1 MSYFESRMSFDPN
14 NIELMNKKVEFS
26 RKLGIKNLIIEFNT
40 DIRKVSKDIKAKL
53 DKLEDFNIYY
63 RVNLNIENTKQFR
76 KKIREFQRYPYIISV
91 EAFNKKVQINAAK
104 DTRVDIL
111 SFSDINILQSLTP
124 GIISLTK
131 QNNSFIEFSLNTIM
145 LDNKINQSKNFR
157 KLYKFINMALEL
169 KANILINGNFSNPY
183 YLRNP
188 RSLISICTTLLEI
201 PLMKSKY
208 FFRENVLKLL
218 ERVENRKKNNNVDDT
233 IKII

>member
-1 MSYFESRMSFDPN
+1 MSFDPN

-40 DIRKVSKDIKAKL
+40 DIRKVPKDIKAKL

-63 RVNLNIENTKQFR
+63 RFNLNIESTKEFR

-104 DTRVDIL
+104 DTRIDIL

-131 QNNSFIEFSLNTIM
+131 QNNSFIEFSLNPIM
-145 LDNKINQSKNFR
+145 IDNKINQSKNFR

-218 ERVENRKKNNNVDDT
+218 ERVENRNKNNNVEDT